1 MKNIKKYKIITTT
14 INSQEA
20 IDSIKNTLLLKKK
33 SPCIQVIKSLQ
44 SSYKWKGD
52 VVTEDEM
59 MLIIKTNKTNCSSVI
74 TEIKKHHT
82 YDTPE
87 IISYDF
93 DILSDKYKEWFEHN
107 IEG

>member
-20 IDSIKNTLLLKKK
+20 IASIKNALLLKKK

-44 SSYKWKGD
+44 SSYKWKGE

-74 TEIKKHHT
+74 TEIKKYHT

-93 DILSDKYKEWFEHN
+93 DILSDKYKEWFDHN
-107 IEG
+107 IED